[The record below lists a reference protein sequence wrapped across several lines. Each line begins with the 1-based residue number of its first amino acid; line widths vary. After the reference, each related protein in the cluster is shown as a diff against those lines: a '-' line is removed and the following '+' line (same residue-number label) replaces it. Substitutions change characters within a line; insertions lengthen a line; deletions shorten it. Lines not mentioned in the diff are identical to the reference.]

1 MNDLEIK
8 QKIYDDLSDTAKNLI
23 NDFCRYLKI
32 SDTDAKNLIL
42 RNTTSLAFL
51 NCESQLKILGSKK
64 SLELLMKST
73 IFRISEYHEPISES
87 EINKVLKFYNITVT
101 RVSEEYPP
109 EVLA

>member
-73 IFRISEYHEPISES
+73 IFRTEDFDKPITDE
-87 EINKVLKFYNITVT
+87 EIKRVLKFYSISISKENKN
-101 RVSEEYPP
+101 PP
-109 EVLA
+109 PVMT